1 MHKLLSALLALSIGT
16 SLHASEG
23 FSSLEEQMTGSE
35 YAAAGLNK
43 LSQEELDALNAW
55 IRNRSLATLD
65 APTAAAGA
73 GAATAATAAT
83 EASEDMRGFEGR
95 KGSDE
100 ERTTIT
106 SRIVG
111 KFDGWDGQT
120 VFRLEN
126 GMIWVQADKRKSY
139 IREVE
144 NPVVYIEPSLFDSW
158 RLHVEGQKADCKVRR
173 IQ

>member
-1 MHKLLSALLALSIGT
+1 MHKLLSALLALSIGA

-23 FSSLEEQMTGSE
+23 FSSLEEQMTGKEFS
-35 YAAAGLNK
+35 AAGLNK
-43 LSQEELDALNAW
+43 LSQEELNSLNAW
-55 IRNRSLATLD
+55 IRSRSLATLD
-65 APTAAAGA
+65 VPAAATT
-73 GAATAATAAT
+73 GAATAATAAD
-83 EASEDMRGFEGR
+83 EASEDMRGFD
-95 KGSDE
+95 SDE

-111 KFDGWDGQT
+111 TFDGWDGQT

-126 GMIWVQADKRKSY
+126 GMIWVQADKKKTY

-144 NPVVYIEPSLFDSW
+144 NPVVQIEPGFFGSW
-158 RLHVEGQKADCKVRR
+158 RLHVEGEKADCKVRR